1 MTTDLSRQ
9 SEIGDCTR
17 RTVWDHADATYP
29 RVRVVT
35 HRTFSHPYKIAVS
48 GTSML
53 APSEARD
60 VALALLAAAVE
71 VEDADA

>member
-1 MTTDLSRQ
+1 MTELSRR

-17 RTVWDHADATYP
+17 RTVWDHADPHYP
-29 RVRVVT
+29 RARVVT
-35 HRTFSHPYKIAVS
+35 HRTLSHPYKIAVS

-53 APSEARD
+53 APLEARD